1 MTSPEGASPPPHRR
15 LAGLALALGTTFVM
29 LLALEGV
36 ARVARQVQ
44 GWGLDEGGAAFY
56 TEYDPLLGWRKR
68 PGSSVAYRRPEYRTE
83 VAINRQGLRDP
94 ERAYA
99 SPPGVVRVL
108 ALGDSFVEG
117 YTVPLAEAVTQVLER
132 ELREGGR
139 AVEVINGGTTAYATD
154 QEYLFYE
161 SEGARYGPR
170 VVVLFFHY
178 NDIVYNARQVF
189 GAWPKPI
196 LIARDG
202 FLRLHKYPVPER
214 ARTRETEEEPPPA
227 AGGSALKQWVADRLR
242 NGAPETYNRLAR
254 FGFWPESRPVGARLE
269 LRVYQ
274 SGRIP
279 EIEDAWESTAN
290 VLAGLA
296 GAVEARGARLL
307 VAYVPSRLEVSE
319 RAWRLSRFRNGM
331 DEENWD
337 RSLVRLRLRTVTS
350 RLRIPFLDLT
360 DALRDGEGLLGGAY
374 FVYDVHWSPLGH
386 ALAAREVQRFLERER
401 WLEGSGPEPQTEPSL
416 PQALIAPG
424 RKMARPLP

>member
-1 MTSPEGASPPPHRR
+1 MTGSEAPPPPSRRR
-15 LAGLALALGTTFVM
+15 LAALALALGTTLVT
-29 LLALEGV
+29 LLLLEAA
-36 ARVARQVQ
+36 ARVARRVQ

-68 PGSSVAYRRPEYRTE
+68 PGSAVTYRRREYRTE
-83 VAINRQGLRDP
+83 VVINQRGLRDP
-94 ERAYA
+94 EREYA
-99 SPPGVVRVL
+99 APPGVVRVL

-117 YTVPLAEAVTQVLER
+117 YTVPLAETVTQVLER
-132 ELREGGR
+132 GLRTGGR

-178 NDIVYNARQVF
+178 NDVVYNARQIF

-196 LIARDG
+196 LVARNG

-214 ARTRETEEEPPPA
+214 PRTRETEDEPPPP
-227 AGGSALKQWVADRLR
+227 AGGSALVQWVADRLR
-242 NGAPETYNRLAR
+242 HGAPDTYNRLAR

-274 SGRIP
+274 NGRIP
-279 EIEDAWESTAN
+279 EIEDAWESTTN

-307 VAYVPSRLEVSE
+307 VAYVPSRLEVSD

-337 RSLVRLRLRTVTS
+337 RTLVRQRLRAVTSSLRLA
-350 RLRIPFLDLT
+350 FLDLT
-360 DALRDGEGLLGGAY
+360 DALREGEGLMGGAY
-374 FVYDVHWSPLGH
+374 FVYDVHWSPRGH
-386 ALAAREVQRFLERER
+386 AIAAREVQRFLERER
-401 WLEGSGPEPQTEPSL
+401 WLDGAGPRPSTDPMSPPVL
-416 PQALIAPG
+416 MAPG
-424 RKMARPLP
+424 RRMARSIP